1 MVVARGNSGPGP
13 MGGMR
18 GGPGARFAAE
28 KAKPKDTR
36 KTLIR
41 IWNYVRTHRAA
52 LIACVI
58 MLFGVVAGTLVTP
71 YLLSRAIDDE
81 ILAGDM
87 RGLTQVAILMLAAY
101 AASALLTWT
110 QTWIITKVAQ
120 DTVREIRQDLFD
132 KVQTLPVRVFDQRS
146 HGDLMSRLTNDI
158 ENINIVLT
166 QSLSQLVT
174 GVLTAVGVVVVMLLL
189 NWMLAV
195 VTITVMIALSL
206 GVNRFIAARTRAGFR
221 AQQASLGKLN
231 GLIEETI
238 GGQRVVIAHQRQGHV
253 VNAFAVNNEE
263 LRGASIQA
271 QTFAGYVGPLMN
283 LIGNTSLIVV
293 AAFGGYLAING
304 RATIGTI
311 AGFLNYARQLGRPL
325 NELAN
330 TYNSFQS
337 AIAGAERVFEILDEA
352 PDYDAVD
359 ATPVGRFKG
368 EVVFD
373 HVDFAYDADVPV
385 LKDVSLHALPGQVVA
400 LVGPTGA
407 GKTTIVNLISGFYE
421 ATEGMIFIDGIEF
434 GKMRKQDVRRQMG
447 VVLQDTFLFSGTV
460 MENIRYGRLDAT
472 DEDVRAAA
480 QLANAAQFIERL
492 PHGYDTP
499 LSERAANLSQGQRQ
513 LLAIARA
520 VLADPAI
527 LILDEATSSVDTRT
541 EKTIQEA
548 MLRLMEGRTS
558 FVIAHRLSTI
568 RNADQILVVNGGRI
582 VERGTHQE
590 LLDLQGFYHSLYDS
604 QFQHRTETIAAD

>member
-1 MVVARGNSGPGP
+1 
-13 MGGMR
+13 
-18 GGPGARFAAE
+18 
-28 KAKPKDTR
+28 
-36 KTLIR
+36 
-41 IWNYVRTHRAA
+41 
-52 LIACVI
+52 
-58 MLFGVVAGTLVTP
+58 MLLGVVACTLLAP
-71 YLLSRAIDDE
+71 YLLSKAIDDD
-81 ILAGDM
+81 ILNGDM
-87 RGLTQVAILMLAAY
+87 TGLTQIALLMLAAY
-101 AASALLTWT
+101 AASAFLTWA

-158 ENINIVLT
+158 ENINVVLT

-174 GVLTAVGVVVVMLLL
+174 GVLTAIGVVVVMLLL
-189 NWMLAV
+189 NWMLAI
-195 VTITVMIALSL
+195 VTIAVMIALSL
-206 GVNRFIAARTRAGFR
+206 GVNRFVAARTRAGFR
-221 AQQASLGKLN
+221 AQQASLGTLN

-238 GGQRVVIAHQRQGHV
+238 GGQRVVIAHQRQSRV
-253 VNAFAVNNEE
+253 LNDFAQNNEE

-283 LIGNTSLIVV
+283 LIGNMSLIVV
-293 AAFGGYLAING
+293 AAFGGFLAIHG

-311 AGFLNYARQLGRPL
+311 AGFINYARQLGRPL

-352 PDYDAVD
+352 PDADAAD
-359 ATPVGRFKG
+359 AEPVGRFRG
-368 EVVFD
+368 DVVFE
-373 HVDFAYDADVPV
+373 HVGFAYDPEVPV
-385 LKDVSLHALPGQVVA
+385 LKDVSLHAEPGQVVA

-421 ATEGMIFIDGIEF
+421 ASEGQIFIDGVEF

-472 DEDVRAAA
+472 DEEVYAAA
-480 QLANAAQFIERL
+480 ELANAAQFIERL
-492 PHGYDTP
+492 PHGYHTP

-541 EKTIQEA
+541 EKTIQDA

-568 RNADQILVVNGGRI
+568 RKADQILVVNGGRI
-582 VERGTHQE
+582 VERGTHEE
-590 LLDLQGFYHSLYDS
+590 LLEMRGFYYSLYDS
-604 QFQHRTETIAAD
+604 QFQHRAELTAAD